1 MNKMM
6 NMYTYMGPDSQA
18 KKRKLTKLTSLN
30 PGIYNQSIFFITG
43 VLVSK
48 VGKNEISIHSILNT
62 TTINALRLK
71 FIYSEKVTKFCEI
84 FTLLLSY
91 VVPVK

>member
-30 PGIYNQSIFFITG
+30 PGIYNLSLFFITG

-48 VGKNEISIHSILNT
+48 AGKNEISTLN
-62 TTINALRLK
+62 NALRLK
-71 FIYSEKVTKFCEI
+71 CQPSPANQVDFLTFPAC
-84 FTLLLSY
+84 F
-91 VVPVK
+91 